1 MSQLMHAVGMRDVD
15 KSIFKMKHLD
25 NIYMMIAWVTGIFL
39 QVLVTEVPY
48 FVSLFGTSR
57 LGLMEWAVLGCLLAV
72 HELLVLSDAL
82 FKKSDEKALAQF
94 KEGNGHENGSPQPGE
109 AV

>member
-1 MSQLMHAVGMRDVD
+1 MRDVN

-48 FVSLFGTSR
+48 FVALFGTSR
-57 LGLMEWAVLGCLLAV
+57 LGLTEWAVLGCLSAVPLAV